1 MNILIILL
9 ILVFLYFVF
18 QPCKYSFTSKSGRLF
33 KARNSKVA
41 DLIEAIIFISNDLA
55 DKINEK
61 DGKRL
66 RSKLQNTSFIEIIND
81 DPQILAW
88 NYDKGREIG
97 IRVFDDYNVPLD
109 ADTIITSLLHE
120 LAHSLCQTIGHNSEW
135 EQKNNYLQGFKN
147 QYIEYLINNTF
158 INK

>member
-1 MNILIILL
+1 MTILMILL
-9 ILVFLYFVF
+9 ILVLLYLIF

-33 KARNSKVA
+33 RARNSDVA
-41 DLIEAIIFISNDLA
+41 DLIEVIIYISWDLA
-55 DKINEK
+55 EKINEN

-66 RSKLQNTSFIEIIND
+66 RLKLQNTSFVEIIND

-88 NYDKGREIG
+88 NYDKGREVG
-97 IRVFDDYNVPLD
+97 IRVYDDQNIPYD

-120 LAHSLCQTIGHNSEW
+120 LAHSLCKTVGHNSEW
-135 EQKNNYLQGFKN
+135 EQKNNYLQGFKSV
-147 QYIEYLINNTF
+147 YIEYLINNTF